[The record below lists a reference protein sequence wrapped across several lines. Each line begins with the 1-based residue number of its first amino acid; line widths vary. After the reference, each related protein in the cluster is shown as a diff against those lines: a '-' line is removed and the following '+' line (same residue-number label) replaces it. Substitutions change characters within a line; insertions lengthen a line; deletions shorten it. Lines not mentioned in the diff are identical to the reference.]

1 MLQVLLPASNWLR
14 RCAMARIRFQ
24 TRTSTGWLAALLL
37 TAGVMAATAVCAAQA
52 TASTSKPGSVTN
64 GSGATPPLKAQPA
77 APGKTTTDGADAGAG
92 SPAVEATT
100 SMPLKITLTPSESPL
115 KIGSTSNI
123 AATILNTSS
132 KPVVVFLDSMQL
144 RSHSIVAASTSR
156 CVLAMMPNYNTSYGG
171 NVTLQ
176 PQDQVSVLFNL
187 SQGAATI
194 DDPADI
200 PAPTAGAGVAGTQAP
215 TPITKKMLAD
225 EKAACDAG
233 SFGGVKRAL
242 DFSPGNYD
250 YFLSGYFSL
259 CVFQSD
265 AACNL
270 PMRQFSL
277 DATFPVGIDQTSII
291 VFAIVGGWLAYLVV
305 IFNDSGKKQ
314 GSMAAKFSL
323 LSAKGGG
330 WRGFLES
337 LVSWEGFHVAWQ
349 FALRMIGVAILS
361 AAFTIVSSR
370 LSDTQLPVKITILDA
385 WGAMTIGFVSYFIG
399 QKFILTLTN
408 WGGGGSSA
416 SNSDTGK
423 AMGSQ

>member
-1 MLQVLLPASNWLR
+1 MLEVLLPVSNRLLQ
-14 RCAMARIRFQ
+14 CTMARSRFQ
-24 TRTSTGWLAALLL
+24 TRACAGWLAAFLL
-37 TAGVMAATAVCAAQA
+37 TAGVMAATLGCAAQA
-52 TASTSKPGSVTN
+52 TEGSSKPGSVTN
-64 GSGATPPLKAQPA
+64 GSGATPPLKATAVAPA
-77 APGKTTTDGADAGAG
+77 QTATNGADAGTG
-92 SPAVEATT
+92 SPAVEVTT
-100 SMPLKITLTPSESPL
+100 SMPLKITLTPSETPL

-132 KPVVVFLDSMQL
+132 KPVLVKLDSMQL
-144 RSHSIVAASTSR
+144 RTHSIVAASTSR
-156 CVLAMMPNYNTSYGG
+156 CVLAMTPNYNMSYGG
-171 NVTLQ
+171 DVILQ

-187 SQGAATI
+187 SEGAAKI
-194 DDPADI
+194 DDPSDI
-200 PAPTAGAGVAGTQAP
+200 QAPPAGTGVAGTQAP
-215 TPITKKMLAD
+215 APITKKMLAD
-225 EKAACDAG
+225 MKAECDAG
-233 SFGGVKRAL
+233 SFGGIKRAL

-259 CVFQSD
+259 CIFQGD

-291 VFAIVGGWLAYLVV
+291 IFAMVGGWLAYLVV
-305 IFNDSGKKQ
+305 IFNDTGKKH
-314 GSMAAKFSL
+314 GSMAAKFSR
-323 LSAKGGG
+323 LSARGGG
-330 WRGFLES
+330 WRGFLDT

-408 WGGGGSSA
+408 WGSVGSS
-416 SNSDTGK
+416 SNSGTDKTAAGK
-423 AMGSQ
+423 